1 MSEEVTTQTATE
13 NANDPAKP
21 GSEAT
26 NGAPADTNDDLE
38 TALNEYDAANEGSSN
53 GQTQTTTPAGTETA
67 EQRLARLEKQEADRQ
82 RSEAERVYKADLASA
97 VASIR
102 GEFTADEVADETI
115 EAWLEGRARNDP
127 RVAQAWMKRGNDTA
141 KYKRVLNALQN
152 EFAQKHARL
161 RNVDRDTT
169 ETTVVVA
176 DAVRRA
182 SNKAPEGKAPDFT
195 KLSDAEY
202 REKVRKEY
210 GFNPL

>member
-53 GQTQTTTPAGTETA
+53 GQTQTKPADETA
-67 EQRLARLEKQEADRQ
+67 DDTKKRLERLERQ
-82 RSEAERVYKADLASA
+82 DAERVYRADLESA
-97 VASIR
+97 VGSIR
-102 GEFTADEVADETI
+102 GEFTAEEVDNEFIET
-115 EAWLEGRARNDP
+115 WLDARAKKDP
-127 RVAQAWMKRGNDTA
+127 RVAQAWMKRHDDPA
-141 KYKRVLNALQN
+141 KYKRVLNGLKN

-161 RNVDRDTT
+161 RNVDRETT